1 MFTGRFLAAPFFNT
15 LIFIM
20 KIPLYIIEEM
30 VIRLQEFNP
39 AIGDFTGNERLGS
52 QMIVKTTNGII
63 TVPVLLLSKQLYDPG
78 VITKQEI
85 AELSKDIIGTATT

>member
-1 MFTGRFLAAPFFNT
+1 
-15 LIFIM
+15 M

-39 AIGDFTGNERLGS
+39 AIGDLTGNERLGS

-63 TVPVLLLSKQLYDPG
+63 TVPVLLLSKQLCDPG

-85 AELSKDIIGTATT
+85 AELSKDIIGTVTT

>member
-1 MFTGRFLAAPFFNT
+1 
-15 LIFIM
+15 
-20 KIPLYIIEEM
+20 
-30 VIRLQEFNP
+30 
-39 AIGDFTGNERLGS
+39 
-52 QMIVKTTNGII
+52 MIVKTTNGII